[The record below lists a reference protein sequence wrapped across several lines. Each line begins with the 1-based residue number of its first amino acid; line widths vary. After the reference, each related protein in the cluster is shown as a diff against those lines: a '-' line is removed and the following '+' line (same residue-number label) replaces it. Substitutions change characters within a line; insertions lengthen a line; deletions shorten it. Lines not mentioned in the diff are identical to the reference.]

1 MALTSKEAQH
11 IRDLTVSHNEL
22 MMRVEHLEK
31 VIVALYQL
39 MPGFLQRGMKKDGV
53 APRPVGPNRPLNHT
67 RIDST
72 PEPIM
77 VNWDTR
83 IHGVKPG
90 QIDRPI
96 PLDKRRSLELD
107 MGENDDF
114 G

>member
-22 MMRVEHLEK
+22 MARVEHLEK
-31 VIVALYQL
+31 VVLALYGL
-39 MPGFLQRGMKKDGV
+39 LPRFLQKKLKFDEL

-77 VNWDTR
+77 VDWNTR
-83 IHGVKPG
+83 IHGAKPG

-107 MGENDDF
+107 MGETDDF